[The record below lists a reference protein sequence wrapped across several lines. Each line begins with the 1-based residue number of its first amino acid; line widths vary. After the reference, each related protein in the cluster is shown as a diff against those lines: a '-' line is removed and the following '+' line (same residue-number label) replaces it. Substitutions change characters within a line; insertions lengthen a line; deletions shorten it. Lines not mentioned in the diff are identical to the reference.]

1 MTDYLTEAG
10 WQAILQANKGKVT
23 DNGLLKELGKYKHLP
38 EDKYDQRNA
47 VLANVFKLGLALNN
61 SSLKVKPPAAV
72 AAYLSRVNEAAVKMQ
87 EQITADKKAAAFDK
101 NDKLMFQ
108 NMVIQAATNV
118 STNAKANASFFGRQV
133 IAACTAFQ
141 LYSKS
146 KVDEL
151 DGEISAASILGPLIS
166 VVSGGIVGA
175 LMVGV
180 ADPIAKKVV
189 GEMAK
194 LAEGQLKKQ
203 AGSIGNG
210 SKDVEKAIKALILG
224 ATDAATAMESVVTK
238 HIMPECKKVIDGVN
252 SGNRLNDQLTEF
264 IEPFIRQNPSA
275 MDTLLERRFGLP
287 TPAKSK
293 QTQVKLYKEMVKQF
307 EEVAIKAATP
317 SGEKMEWNI
326 TGVPTSVKRKAE
338 ERAKQAGSQ
347 REKEIS
353 AKESQAG
360 V

>member
-1 MTDYLTEAG
+1 MTDYLADAG
-10 WQAILQANKGKVT
+10 WQAVLQANKGKLT
-23 DNGLLKELGKYKHLP
+23 DNGLLKELVKYNKFP
-38 EDKYDQRNA
+38 EEKYAERRQALGNA
-47 VLANVFKLGLALNN
+47 FKLGLALNN
-61 SSLKVKPPAAV
+61 TSMKVKPPAAV
-72 AAYLSRVNEAAVKMQ
+72 ADYLSKLLQAAVKMQ
-87 EQITADKKAAAFDK
+87 EQITADMKAAAVGK
-101 NDKLMFQ
+101 NDKIMLG
-108 NMVIQAATNV
+108 NMVVQAATNV
-118 STNAKANASFFGRQV
+118 SINAKANASFFGRQV

-151 DGEISAASILGPLIS
+151 DGEISAADVLGPLIS

-175 LMVGV
+175 LMAGV

-189 GEMAK
+189 GEMTK

-210 SKDVEKAIKALILG
+210 SKDVEKAIKALLLG
-224 ATDAATAMESVVTK
+224 ATDAATAMETVVTK

-252 SGNRLNDQLTEF
+252 SGNRLSDQLTAF
-264 IEPFIRQNPSA
+264 IEPFIRQDAGA
-275 MDTLLERRFGLP
+275 MDALLERRFGLP

-293 QTQVKLYKEMVKQF
+293 QTQVKLYKGMVAAF

-326 TGVPTSVKRKAE
+326 TGVPASVKRKAE
-338 ERAKQAGSQ
+338 ERANQAGGQ
-347 REKEIS
+347 REKEIN
-353 AKESQAG
+353 AKEMEAG